1 MRCWLLR
8 AKLHLPMYA
17 IKDLDDS
24 WKFILKR
31 KIIET
36 ERGLRMLRVGWML
49 RARVLLSTCVRNFV
63 ILPFKALEGIW
74 ICLSFYLFIFLCFCD
89 EVIEEDDMRKVRE
102 DRYAQWK
109 SLVPALYDWLTNHHL
124 MWPSLSCR
132 YVFITSFSCVKSR
145 MYDTDVTQRNRV
157 KVIWSTKRI
166 AGTWK
171 TMYS

>member
-1 MRCWLLR
+1 M
-8 AKLHLPMYA
+8 HA

-31 KIIET
+31 RIIEK
-36 ERGLRMLRVGWML
+36 ERGLRMLRAGLVF
-49 RARVLLSTCVRNFV
+49 RAGVLLSTCVKKFV
-63 ILPFKALEGIW
+63 VLPFKALEGILICVF
-74 ICLSFYLFIFLCFCD
+74 ICLFIYFLCFCY

-132 YVFITSFSCVKSR
+132 YAFITSFSCVK
-145 MYDTDVTQRNRV
+145 
-157 KVIWSTKRI
+157 
-166 AGTWK
+166 
-171 TMYS
+171 